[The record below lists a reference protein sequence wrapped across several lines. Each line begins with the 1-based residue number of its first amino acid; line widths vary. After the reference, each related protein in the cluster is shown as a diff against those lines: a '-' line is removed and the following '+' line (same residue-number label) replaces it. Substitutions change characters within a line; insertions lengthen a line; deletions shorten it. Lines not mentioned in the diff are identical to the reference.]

1 MVQVP
6 GHEVDLLGEG
16 GLSLDPVLGRC
27 FQSWYQCALGLV
39 EAEVE
44 VDVEVEGEVGKKP
57 GVWTSQLTGL
67 CH

>member
-16 GLSLDPVLGRC
+16 GLSLDPVHGRC
-27 FQSWYQCALGLV
+27 FQSCYQCALSLV

-44 VDVEVEGEVGKKP
+44 VDMKEEGEVGKKP
-57 GVWTSQLTGL
+57 GV
-67 CH
+67 